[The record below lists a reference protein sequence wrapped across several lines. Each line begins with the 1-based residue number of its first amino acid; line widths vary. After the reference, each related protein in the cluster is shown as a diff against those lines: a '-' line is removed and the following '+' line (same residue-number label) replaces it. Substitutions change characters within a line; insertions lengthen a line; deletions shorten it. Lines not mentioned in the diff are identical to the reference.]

1 MANSAQAKKRI
12 RQTSKRTQV
21 NRSRVSAIRTAVRKV
36 EEAVVSGDK
45 AAAEA
50 ALKAAQPLIDR
61 GAQKGVLERN
71 TASRKL
77 SRLVGRIK
85 AMAA

>member
-12 RQTSKRTQV
+12 RQTIKRTQV
-21 NRSRVSAIRTAVRKV
+21 NRSRVSAIRSAVRKV
-36 EEAVVSGDK
+36 EEAIVSGDK

-50 ALKAAQPLIDR
+50 ALRAAQPLMDR
-61 GAQKGVLERN
+61 GAQRGVLDRN
-71 TASRKL
+71 MASRKL
-77 SRLVGRIK
+77 SRLAGRIK